1 MKSAIRIQA
10 RTLPVSRVSLASG
23 QRGEDT
29 VAIRI
34 AMDFAQLAGS
44 RDNGFALVHALREGV
59 GVRLATPMKAG
70 TTAIIP
76 PTGRMAWHDVK
87 MALMLARYALQ
98 RYGISHPAG
107 DELQAAL
114 TGGEVTGPDGNVEAL
129 RGVLTLRALGM
140 NWGRIAAERFRRPE
154 ITNRRH
160 SPGRSLERMAKF
172 LRP

>member
-1 MKSAIRIQA
+1 MKSAIRMPE
-10 RTLPVSRVSLASG
+10 RSLPVSRVPLAG
-23 QRGEDT
+23 AQKGEDAAAT
-29 VAIRI
+29 RI
-34 AMDFAQLAGS
+34 AMDFALLAGS
-44 RDNGFALVHALREGV
+44 RDNAFALVHALREGV
-59 GVRLATPMKAG
+59 GVRLVASTKPG

-76 PTGRMAWHDVK
+76 PTGRMTWHDVK

-154 ITNRRH
+154 ITNRRR
-160 SPGRSLERMAKF
+160 SPGRSLERVAKF